1 MVCLHIDICDNHH
14 GNYALLLWW
23 YCFGCT
29 RGCRRLIEHFQGMGY
44 HRRTKLL
51 IKLFYAIIYGM
62 PLDESAIMYT
72 CVTRGTCDMTRI
84 NST

>member
-1 MVCLHIDICDNHH
+1 MLSSW
-14 GNYALLLWW
+14 GG

-29 RGCRRLIEHFQGMGY
+29 RGCRRLIEQFQGMGY

-72 CVTRGTCDMTRI
+72 CVTRYMRYDQNQQHIGDEY
-84 NST
+84 